1 MASGVYSCPALAV
14 TPRGNS
20 PLVILALLRLPVG
33 IADSHFQ
40 RLGSAFGYPLGL
52 SASALKSFA
61 FSAVTR
67 YESPAIKSASFPM
80 ALLHGFLD
88 RRSLRRKHKYYIKIS
103 ATHSRLRMKRDLM
116 DLRIEWPRQNHRT
129 KDTKFKTPPRWRRS
143 QLVAGCFGCVR
154 FLPQG

>member
-1 MASGVYSCPALAV
+1 MPPGYNNPVLAV

-33 IADSHFQ
+33 VADSRLQ
-40 RLGSAFGYPLGL
+40 RLS
-52 SASALKSFA
+52 SSALL
-61 FSAVTR
+61 T
-67 YESPAIKSASFPM
+67 AIKSASFPM

-129 KDTKFKTPPRWRRS
+129 KDTKFKNAAKMATFPVNGS
-143 QLVAGCFGCVR
+143 VR
-154 FLPQG
+154 FLPRAKVSESTERRLA